1 MSSMILISVAFFV
14 ILLGLYVI
22 GVPVAYSI
30 GLTTLLLMVLPF
42 GLDLNLMIFAQHF
55 YLGINSFVLLAVPL
69 FILAGRFMNEMG
81 MTEDIFDLAQE
92 LVGSVRGGIGHVNI
106 MVSMIF
112 AGMSGSALA
121 DAAGLGTIEYE
132 AMTERGYDDVYAVG
146 ITGAS
151 ATIGPII
158 PPSIEFIL
166 YGSLAE
172 ESVGALF
179 IAGVVPGLLMG
190 LSLMATILILSY
202 TRETGV
208 GRKTAFTLGRFL
220 KSSLKAIPALFAPV
234 IIIGGIF
241 FGIFTPT
248 EAAAVACAYVL
259 FLDLVYYKNLDT
271 ATIYEVM
278 KDTFADTAVIMVII
292 GLANVYAFLLTIA
305 GVPAFLTSSL
315 LGVTESTL
323 IITILLVIVLLILGT
338 FIEPIALIM
347 ITVPVLAPSYAA
359 LGIDPIAFGVIMVLA
374 LTIGLITPP
383 LGMIL
388 FVLERV
394 TDLELMDVFKGVL
407 PFYLPLLTILAA
419 IIFYQELILF
429 LPRAGGL
436 L

>member
-1 MSSMILISVAFFV
+1 MSDIVFISLAFFL
-14 ILLGLYVI
+14 ILLASYII
-22 GVPVAYSI
+22 GVPVGYSI

-42 GLDLNLMIFAQHF
+42 GLDLNLDIFAQHF
-55 YLGINSFVLLAVPL
+55 YLGVNSFVLLAVPL

-81 MTEDIFDLAQE
+81 MTKDIFDLAE
-92 LVGSVRGGIGHVNI
+92 ALVGSVRGAIGHVNVI
-106 MVSMIF
+106 VSMIF

-121 DAAGLGTIEYE
+121 DAAGLGTIEYQ
-132 AMTERGYDDVYAVG
+132 AMTERGYDKGYAVG

-158 PPSIEFIL
+158 PPSIAFIL

-179 IAGVVPGLLMG
+179 IAGIVPGVLMG
-190 LSLMATILILSY
+190 ISLMGTILVISY
-202 TRETGV
+202 TQETGV
-208 GRKTAFTLGRFL
+208 GQKTQFQFGRFL
-220 KSSLKAIPALFAPV
+220 KALLKAIPALFAPV

-241 FGIFTPT
+241 FGFFTPT

-259 FLDLVYYKNLDT
+259 LLDFVYYQNLDIS
-271 ATIYEVM
+271 TIYDVM
-278 KDTFADTAVIMVII
+278 RETFTDTAVIMLII

-394 TDLELMDVFKGVL
+394 TDLELIDVFKGVL
-407 PFYLPLLTILAA
+407 PFYIPLLTILA
-419 IIFYQELILF
+419 ILIFYQELILF
-429 LPRAGGL
+429 LPRLGGL

>member
-1 MSSMILISVAFFV
+1 MSNMILMTLAFFL
-14 ILLGLYVI
+14 ILLALYGV
-22 GVPVAYSI
+22 GVPVGYSI
-30 GLTTLLLMVLPF
+30 GLTTLVLMILPF
-42 GLDLNLMIFAQHF
+42 GLDLNLSIFAQHF

-69 FILAGRFMNEMG
+69 FILAGRLMNEMG

-106 MVSMIF
+106 IVSMIF

-132 AMTERGYDDVYAVG
+132 AMTERGYDNRTAIG

-158 PPSIEFIL
+158 PPSIAFIL

-179 IAGVVPGLLMG
+179 IAGIVPGVLMG
-190 LSLMATILILSY
+190 LSLMATILIFSY
-202 TRETGV
+202 TQETGV
-208 GRKTAFTLGRFL
+208 GRTTQFHFGRFL
-220 KSSLKAIPALFAPV
+220 KSLVKAVPALLAPI

-241 FGIFTPT
+241 FGVFTPT
-248 EAAAVACAYVL
+248 EAAAVACAYVIL
-259 FLDLVYYKNLDT
+259 IDIVYYKNLDI
-271 ATIYEVM
+271 ATIYDVM
-278 KDTFADTAVIMVII
+278 RDTFADTAVIMVII

-305 GVPAFLTSSL
+305 GVPVFLTTSL

-347 ITVPVLAPSYAA
+347 ITVPILAPSYAA

-394 TDLELMDVFKGVL
+394 TDMELVDIFRGVL
-407 PFYLPLLTILAA
+407 PFYVPLLIILGT

-429 LPRAGGL
+429 LPRLGGL

>member
-1 MSSMILISVAFFV
+1 ML
-14 ILLGLYVI
+14 
-22 GVPVAYSI
+22 
-30 GLTTLLLMVLPF
+30 LPF
-42 GLDLNLMIFAQHF
+42 GLDLNLDIFAQHF
-55 YLGINSFVLLAVPL
+55 YLGVNSFVLLAVPL

-81 MTEDIFDLAQE
+81 MTEDIFDLAE
-92 LVGSVRGGIGHVNI
+92 AVVGSVRGAIGHVNI
-106 MVSMIF
+106 IVSMIF

-121 DAAGLGTIEYE
+121 DAAGLGTIEYQ
-132 AMTERGYDDVYAVG
+132 AMTERGYDKGYAVG

-158 PPSIEFIL
+158 PPSIAFIL

-179 IAGVVPGLLMG
+179 IAGIVPGVLMG
-190 LSLMATILILSY
+190 LSLMGTILVISY
-202 TRETGV
+202 TQETGV
-208 GRKTAFTLGRFL
+208 GRTTQFQLGRFL
-220 KSSLKAIPALFAPV
+220 KALLKAIPALVAPV

-241 FGIFTPT
+241 FGFFTPT
-248 EAAAVACAYVL
+248 EAAAVACAYVIL
-259 FLDLVYYKNLDT
+259 IDMLYYKNLDVS
-271 ATIYEVM
+271 TIYNVM
-278 KDTFADTAVIMVII
+278 RDTFADTAVIMVII

-394 TDLELMDVFKGVL
+394 TDLELMDIFKGVL
-407 PFYLPLLTILAA
+407 PFYIPLLTILAA

-429 LPRAGGL
+429 LPRLGGL

>member
-1 MSSMILISVAFFV
+1 MSEMILISASFFL
-14 ILLGLYVI
+14 ILLALYVV
-22 GVPVAYSI
+22 GVPVGYSI

-42 GLDLNLMIFAQHF
+42 GIDLNLMIFAQHF
-55 YLGINSFVLLAVPL
+55 YLGLNSFVLLAVPL

-81 MTEDIFDLAQE
+81 MTEDIFNLAE
-92 LVGSVRGGIGHVNI
+92 SLVGSIRGAIGHVNI
-106 MVSMIF
+106 IVSMIF

-132 AMTERGYDDVYAVG
+132 AMTERGYDNRTAVG

-158 PPSIEFIL
+158 PPSIAFIL

-179 IAGVVPGLLMG
+179 IAGIVPGVLMG

-202 TRETGV
+202 TQESGI
-208 GRKTAFTLGRFL
+208 GRTTPFHFGRFV
-220 KSSLKAIPALFAPV
+220 KSLLKAIPALFAPV

-241 FGIFTPT
+241 FGVFTPT
-248 EAAAVACAYVL
+248 EAAGVTCAYVL
-259 FLDLVYYKNLDT
+259 LIDVVYYKNLDLST
-271 ATIYEVM
+271 TYDVM

-323 IITILLVIVLLILGT
+323 IITILLVVVLLILGT

-347 ITVPVLAPSYAA
+347 ITVPILAPSYAA

-394 TDLELMDVFKGVL
+394 TDLELLDIFKGVL
-407 PFYLPLLTILAA
+407 PFYIPLLTILAT

-429 LPRAGGL
+429 LPRLGGL